1 MAAPDTSSLDLSLSA
16 NAIGRG
22 GMIRIDRPPASQAV
36 PLIVASP
43 HSGQAYPDEFAEQ
56 ACLDRLTLRRSE
68 DAFVDELVDQTPE
81 FGGAMLRAL
90 FPRVY
95 VDPNRGPWELDPG
108 MFADRLPSEADTV
121 SRRASSGLGVIPRIG
136 VEGRPIYR
144 SRLRY
149 AEARERLDAC
159 YTPYHDALAG
169 LIDQTRDRFGHALLI
184 DMHSM
189 PAQSARGVDVV
200 IGDRFGS
207 SCHPALTD
215 RVEQILTLM
224 GYVAVR
230 NIPYAGGYTTEHYG
244 RPVEGVHVVQ
254 IEINRSLYMDE
265 RRVVK
270 LSEFD
275 SFKENISRFIS
286 LLCETDWHRQLAS
299 QSRP

>member
-1 MAAPDTSSLDLSLSA
+1 
-16 NAIGRG
+16 
-22 GMIRIDRPPASQAV
+22 MIRVDRPVAEPRV

-43 HSGQAYPDEFAEQ
+43 HSGQAYPDAFADQ

-68 DAFVDELVDQTPE
+68 DAFVDELVDRTPE
-81 FGGAMLRAL
+81 FGGTMLRAL

-95 VDPNRGPWELDPG
+95 VDPNRGPWELDPA
-108 MFADRLPSEADTV
+108 MFADRLPSEVETV
-121 SRRASSGLGVIPRIG
+121 SRRASSGLGVIPRVG

-159 YTPYHDALAG
+159 YTPYHDALAA
-169 LIDQTRDRFGHALLI
+169 LVDETLSRFGHALLI

-189 PAQSARGVDVV
+189 PALSARDVDFV

-207 SCHPALTD
+207 SCHPALTE
-215 RVEQILTLM
+215 RVEQVLTGM

-244 RPVEGVHVVQ
+244 RPMDGVHVVQ

-270 LSEFD
+270 LPEFD
-275 SFKENISRFIS
+275 AFRENMSRFIS
-286 LLCETDWHRQLAS
+286 LLGETDWTPQLAS

>member
-16 NAIGRG
+16 IPIERPDA
-22 GMIRIDRPPASQAV
+22 IRIDLPVSANLL
-36 PLIVASP
+36 PLIVTSP
-43 HSGQAYPDEFAEQ
+43 HSGQDYPEDFTAR
-56 ACLDRLTLRRSE
+56 ACLDRITLRRSE
-68 DAFVDELVDQTPE
+68 DAFVDELVDQTPQ

-108 MFADRLPSEADTV
+108 MFADRLPSEVDNV

-149 AEARERLDAC
+149 AEARARLDAC
-159 YTPYHDALAG
+159 YTPYHDALAA
-169 LIDQTRDRFGHALLI
+169 LIEQRVERFGHVILI

-189 PAQSARGVDVV
+189 PAQSARGVDFV

-207 SCHPALTD
+207 SCHPALTLE
-215 RVEQILTLM
+215 VEQILTRM

-244 RPVEGVHVVQ
+244 RPLEGVHVIQ

-265 RRVVK
+265 RRVEK
-270 LSEFD
+270 LPEFD
-275 SFKENISRFIS
+275 SFRENMSRFIS
-286 LLCETDWHRQLAS
+286 LLCETDWGSQLTS
-299 QSRP
+299 

>member
-1 MAAPDTSSLDLSLSA
+1 
-16 NAIGRG
+16 
-22 GMIRIDRPPASQAV
+22 MIRVDRPVGGQGV

-43 HSGQAYPDEFAEQ
+43 HSGQDYPDDFADQ

-68 DAFVDELVDQTPE
+68 DAFVDELVDQTPD
-81 FGGAMLRAL
+81 FGGTMLRAL

-95 VDPNRGPWELDPG
+95 VDPNRGPWELDPA
-108 MFADRLPSEADTV
+108 MFADRLPSEVETI
-121 SRRASSGLGVIPRIG
+121 SRRASSGLGVIPRVG

-149 AEARERLDAC
+149 AEARARLDAC
-159 YTPYHDALAG
+159 YIPYHEALSG
-169 LIDQTRDRFGHALLI
+169 LIEETVARFGHALLV

-189 PAQSARGVDVV
+189 PAQSARDVDFV

-207 SCHPALTD
+207 SCHPVLTD
-215 RVEQILTLM
+215 RVEQALNGM

-230 NIPYAGGYTTEHYG
+230 NIPYAGGFTTEHYG
-244 RPVEGVHVVQ
+244 RPMDGVHVIQ

-265 RRVVK
+265 GRVVK
-270 LSEFD
+270 LPAFNA
-275 SFKENISRFIS
+275 FRENMSRFIS
-286 LLCETDWHRQLAS
+286 LLCETDWSAQLTS